1 MVEILVS
8 SEWLK
13 DNIFDPNLI
22 ILDASQEENKAGF
35 KTNFDSIQI
44 VNARKFDIKNV
55 FSDASS
61 NYPNTLLSPEVFE
74 LECRKLGINK
84 TSKLVVYDNLGV
96 YSSPRVWW
104 MFKVMGYETIAVLDG
119 GLPDWLAQG
128 GATEPCEKQLF
139 LKGSFEVDF
148 QVKQV
153 INFEFVKKNLVNQN
167 TLVIDARS
175 ADRFKGLIAEPRKG
189 LRSGNIPNSINIP
202 FQDVLEKGKFKSKKE
217 LRTLFNAFDIKDIP
231 LVFSCG
237 SGLTACIVLLA
248 CELVLENK
256 KAIYDGSWV
265 EWGQLES

>member
-1 MVEILVS
+1 MEIIVS

-13 DNIFDPNLI
+13 DNISDPDLI
-22 ILDASQEENKAGF
+22 ILDASQEENKAGL

-44 VNARKFDIKNV
+44 VNARRFDIKNI

-61 NYPNTLLSPEVFE
+61 CYPNTLLSPEAFE
-74 LECRKLGINK
+74 IECRKLGINK

-104 MFKVMGYETIAVLDG
+104 MFKVMGYKDIAVLDG
-119 GLPDWLAQG
+119 GLPDWLALG
-128 GATEPCEKQLF
+128 GRTESRGEKQF

-148 QVKQV
+148 QIEQV
-153 INFEFVKKNLVNQN
+153 RDFQFIKKNLTIQN
-167 TLVIDARS
+167 ALVIDARS
-175 ADRFKGLIAEPRKG
+175 ADRFNGIVSEPRNG

-202 FQDVLEKGKFKSKKE
+202 FQNVLEKGKFKSEKE
-217 LRTLFNAFDIKDIP
+217 LQILFNTFDIKNIP

-248 CELVLENK
+248 CELVLENE
-256 KAIYDGSWV
+256 KAVYDGSWA